1 MALAIETDGS
11 QTATLDT
18 EHTLAAVVGAKTR
31 VLVVD
36 LVNMAAGDVVVL
48 RIKTAARAAGTER
61 IVEQAVFRDVPA
73 KPISM
78 SVPVPMANGGTITLE
93 QTDGTGRVFPWAI
106 YSL

>member
-11 QTATLDT
+11 QTATIST
-18 EHTLAAVVGAKTR
+18 EHSLATLVGAKTR

-36 LVNMAAGDVVVL
+36 LVNLAAGDVVTL

-61 IVEQAVFRDVPA
+61 IAYAATFRDAQPA
-73 KPISM
+73 PVSM
-78 SVPVPMANGGTITLE
+78 SVPAPMANGGTVTLQ
-93 QTDGTGRVFPWAI
+93 QTAGTGRAFPWAV